1 LENYSTGVRPML
13 RLTIKNTKYQVID
26 YIPKTGNL
34 LTDNFKFF
42 ACGSTVGPNV
52 DILRTPFTFRQPG
65 TSPRYT
71 ILWNQI
77 ERYQIANT
85 PIASNKCE
93 DLVGIGHTHFYVA
106 LRKDLGSR
114 STIVIYEFNI
124 DTDHILATLTKWSTI
139 TNLDLKAR
147 F

>member
-1 LENYSTGVRPML
+1 MG
-13 RLTIKNTKYQVID
+13 
-26 YIPKTGNL
+26 
-34 LTDNFKFF
+34 
-42 ACGSTVGPNV
+42 
-52 DILRTPFTFRQPG
+52 
-65 TSPRYT
+65 
-71 ILWNQI
+71 NQI
-77 ERYQIANT
+77 ERYQILST
-85 PIASNKCE
+85 PVNSNKCE

-124 DTDHILATLTKWSTI
+124 DTDHMLATLTKWSTF